1 MFFLKNI
8 FFGLL
13 IGMANVIP
21 GLSGATI
28 ALILGIYEKLIN
40 TISAIKKDTLLSVYN
55 LNFKKIYQDLS
66 LDFLIPISIGIISS
80 ALLFAYTLEYFD
92 LLGKNK
98 EYTLS
103 YFFGLILCSVPI
115 IINMIPNFRYTYL
128 FYFIFG
134 IIIAVS
140 IAITPGI
147 QQENNNIIF
156 IFFCGVVGITG
167 MVVPGLSGS
176 YLLLILGNY
185 NLLVKDSINKFHEDI
200 NSFIYL
206 LVFTLGMVFGMISL
220 AKIISWLFKKYRN
233 QTLSIIAG
241 FILGSL
247 IFIWPVRSEEATA
260 YLEVINP
267 IINEL
272 NNSGNIMNY
281 FNNYF
286 HLIFFIVAGFL
297 SLFSINFISRKKYV

>member
-40 TISAIKKDTLLSVYN
+40 TISAIKKDTLLNIYN
-55 LNFKKIYQDLS
+55 LNFKKIYKDLS
-66 LDFLIPISIGIISS
+66 LNFLIPISIGIISS
-80 ALLFAYTLEYFD
+80 ALLFANALEYFD

-103 YFFGLILCSVPI
+103 YFFGLILCCVPVI
-115 IINMIPNFRYTYL
+115 VNMIPKFRYTYL

-134 IIIAVS
+134 ITIAVS

-185 NLLVKDSINKFHEDI
+185 NLLVKDSINKFHENI

-206 LVFTLGMVFGMISL
+206 LVFILGMVFGMISL

>member
-13 IGMANVIP
+13 IGIANVIP

-115 IINMIPNFRYTYL
+115 LINMIPKFRYTYL

-134 IIIAVS
+134 Y
-140 IAITPGI
+140 
-147 QQENNNIIF
+147 
-156 IFFCGVVGITG
+156 FCC
-167 MVVPGLSGS
+167 
-176 YLLLILGNY
+176 
-185 NLLVKDSINKFHEDI
+185 
-200 NSFIYL
+200 
-206 LVFTLGMVFGMISL
+206 
-220 AKIISWLFKKYRN
+220 
-233 QTLSIIAG
+233 
-241 FILGSL
+241 
-247 IFIWPVRSEEATA
+247 
-260 YLEVINP
+260 
-267 IINEL
+267 
-272 NNSGNIMNY
+272 
-281 FNNYF
+281 
-286 HLIFFIVAGFL
+286 
-297 SLFSINFISRKKYV
+297 ISRF